1 MGYVGSKPSAVPLTS
16 ADITDGIITSAKIA
30 DGTIVNAD
38 INASAAIA
46 STKLSGVANT
56 PAFHAY
62 NTSTQTVT
70 SDVQTKVTLSTELF
84 DTDNCFDST
93 TNYRFTP
100 TTAGK
105 YFIYGHIY
113 PDGSSYP
120 YDWSIQIRKNGT
132 SIASSQRDSS
142 ANNVY
147 GSIEVSSIMDFNG
160 STDYVEL
167 FGKVRQAGTTIFT
180 GGQGNTFFGGY
191 KIIGV

>member
-1 MGYVGSKPSAVPLTS
+1 MTRTNFVSG
-16 ADITDGIITSAKIA
+16 
-30 DGTIVNAD
+30 
-38 INASAAIA
+38 
-46 STKLSGVANT
+46 LSVANT

-62 NTSTQTVT
+62 NTSNQSVT

-84 DTDNCFDST
+84 DSDSCYDNA

-120 YDWSIQIRKNGT
+120 NDWSIQIRKNGT

-147 GSIEVSSIMDFNG
+147 GSIEVSSIIDFNG

-167 FGKVRQAGTTIFT
+167 FGKVRQVGSTIFT
-180 GGQGNTFFGGY
+180 GGQSNSFFGGY
-191 KIIGV
+191 KLIT

>member
-147 GSIEVSSIMDFNG
+147 GSIEVSSIIDFNG